1 MKFLIPKITK
11 LKRTCLHI
19 LMCTEPRKL
28 HFGLSHLMLYEQ
40 VRFCYILA
48 YLHANCVNANVLTI

>member
-1 MKFLIPKITK
+1 
-11 LKRTCLHI
+11 
-19 LMCTEPRKL
+19 MCTEPRKL

-48 YLHANCVNANVLTI
+48 YLHANCINANVLTI